1 MPISARARGVLPD
14 HLLTGLLGAASPSL
28 SDLSRA
34 GRVLGFSPS
43 ITTPLFAGGSI
54 REGLN
59 LAKARDN
66 IAVAQYEKTIQ
77 QAFREVSDALAGEA
91 TYSAQLDAQRGLQDS
106 SARTLELSNLRYTN
120 GVDSYLQVQTA
131 QVDFSMPRFPWC
143 RRGWPH

>member
-1 MPISARARGVLPD
+1 M
-14 HLLTGLLGAASPSL
+14 
-28 SDLSRA
+28 
-34 GRVLGFSPS
+34 
-43 ITTPLFAGGSI
+43 FAGGSI

-131 QVDFSMPRFPWC
+131 QVDFFNAQISLVQT
-143 RRGWPH
+143 GWPH

>member
-1 MPISARARGVLPD
+1 M
-14 HLLTGLLGAASPSL
+14 
-28 SDLSRA
+28 
-34 GRVLGFSPS
+34 
-43 ITTPLFAGGSI
+43 FAGGSI

>member
-1 MPISARARGVLPD
+1 MPISARRAVLPD
-14 HLLTGLLGAASPSL
+14 HLPTGLLGGRQPSL
-28 SDLSRA
+28 SDLFKGGQGYWA
-34 GRVLGFSPS
+34 SPS

-59 LAKARDN
+59 LAKRAIISRWRSM
-66 IAVAQYEKTIQ
+66 KTIQ
-77 QAFREVSDALAGEA
+77 QAFREVSDAWPAN
-91 TYSAQLDAQRGLQDS
+91 YRAQLDAQRGLQDS